1 MLEMDTAFPTF
12 RRLLSFRNPFPN
24 FLPRRTSRSQQRSL
38 LRLILTATEK
48 DIILSQLL
56 DRWAKDESG
65 VQRQRLHRLALLL
78 HNGAALPDAVEE
90 VRGVLGDE
98 DVLGIR
104 FGTQS
109 GTLAASIRERL
120 EQSDPALGYGSLPT
134 RHLIMYL
141 CLLGTVASAI
151 ITFWEIKIVPALND
165 IFREFDV
172 GSPPKALIWSTAIA
186 NAVASYWYVIAAAV
200 FAIWLLLFSRWP
212 GRPIRLQ
219 ITSRLFR
226 PMRDL
231 RIAEVLQKLS
241 VATRAGRPLEGALST
256 LARYH
261 FDPMLRHQLLFIR
274 NELEQGANIWQ
285 SMGNVGLLNPQEVR
299 VLESSERVGNR
310 PWVLNQLAQLKKRRT
325 TQRLANWSQLALPL
339 VIILLGG
346 FVLLQALSMF
356 QSLLHIVYSLL

>member
-1 MLEMDTAFPTF
+1 MDTAFPTF
-12 RRLLSFRNPFPN
+12 RRLLSFQNPFPN
-24 FLPRRTSRSQQRSL
+24 LWPRGTSRTQQRSL

-48 DIILSQLL
+48 DINLGRLVN
-56 DRWAKDESG
+56 RWAEDESG
-65 VQRQRLHRLALLL
+65 VQRQRLRRLALLL
-78 HNGAALPDAVEE
+78 HDGAALPDAVEE

-98 DVLGIR
+98 DVLAIR
-104 FGTQS
+104 FGAQS
-109 GTLAASIRERL
+109 GTLAASIRDRL
-120 EQSDPALGYGSLPT
+120 EQSDFALGSRSLPT

-141 CLLGTVASAI
+141 CLLGIVASI
-151 ITFWEIKIVPALND
+151 VITFWEIKIVPALNQ
-165 IFREFDV
+165 IFQEFDI
-172 GSPPKALIWSTAIA
+172 GSPPKALVWSTAIA
-186 NAVASYWYVIAAAV
+186 NAVTRYWYVAVAAV
-200 FAIWLLLFSRWP
+200 FAVWLLLFSRRL

-219 ITSRLFR
+219 ITGRLFR

-231 RIAEVLQKLS
+231 RIADVLQKLS

-261 FDPMLRHQLLFIR
+261 FDPVLRHQLLFIR
-274 NELEQGANIWQ
+274 NELEQGANIWH

-325 TQRLANWSQLALPL
+325 TQRVANWSQVVLPL
-339 VIILLGG
+339 IIVLLGG

-356 QSLLHIVYSLL
+356 QSLLQLVYSLI